1 MIWWWIGN
9 IILLFV
15 VLPIVA
21 VLMRRIVTPVDEI
34 RKTVDEILF
43 HGVVLTKELNN
54 VPELLAVTDG
64 AVKEIAT
71 GATDYVTRVG
81 RLMAALGV

>member
-15 VLPIVA
+15 VLPVVV

-34 RKTVDEILF
+34 RKTVDQILY
-43 HGVVLTKELNN
+43 HGLELTGELDN

-64 AVKEIAT
+64 AVKDIAA

-81 RLMAALGV
+81 RLLAALGA